1 VGSRQG
7 GHGATIYSVA
17 ERAGVSIAT
26 VSRVLQGST
35 GVSDKTRAK
44 VLAAVEELNYVPL
57 GAARSLAVRQ
67 HEAVGLVLPELTG
80 PYYAELLLGFETRA
94 AELGQSV
101 LVLLSEGKRDLP
113 QAVRQLATRVD
124 GLAMLGSAAIPDPVV
139 HALHGWKPVVVIA
152 GDDAPDVEAV
162 GAENEG
168 SAQELTAHLIDHGRR
183 RLLFIG
189 DPDFAPDFRDRYSGF
204 VAAHRAKGRPAAEP
218 VRIMFREA
226 DGAAFAQ
233 RLLAGEFE
241 ADALVCANDELAL
254 SIVTT
259 LQDGGLAVPD
269 DIAVVGW
276 DDVMTA
282 RYIRPAL
289 TTVRQPVREL
299 GALVAERLHER
310 VAGLPHREGRQVL
323 PTRVVLRSSCGCPGP
338 APAAPRIHA
347 ARPARASSHRPSRG
361 RAHPPPGG
369 QNPPPPQG
377 NPPQENPLPPQEK
390 RDRS

>member
-1 VGSRQG
+1 MGSKQG
-7 GHGATIYSVA
+7 GQGATIYSVA
-17 ERAGVSIAT
+17 ERAGVSIAS

-35 GVSDKTRAK
+35 AVSDKTRAK

-80 PYYAELLLGFETRA
+80 PYYAELLLGFESRA

-101 LVLLSEGKRDLP
+101 LLLLSEGKRDLAH
-113 QAVRQLATRVD
+113 AVRQLATRVD

-139 HALHGWKPVVVIA
+139 HALRGWKPVVVIA
-152 GDDAPDVEAV
+152 GDAAPDVEAV

-168 SAQELTAHLIDHGRR
+168 SAQNLTAHLMDHGRR
-183 RLLFIG
+183 RLLFVG
-189 DPDFAPDFRDRYSGF
+189 DPAFAPDFRDRYRGF
-204 VAAHRAKGRPAAEP
+204 VTAHRARRRRPAEP
-218 VRIMFREA
+218 ARILFREG

-233 RLLAGEFE
+233 RLLAGEFD

-254 SIVTT
+254 SIMTT
-259 LQDGGLAVPD
+259 LQDGGLTVPD

-282 RYIRPAL
+282 RYVRPGL

-310 VAGLPHREGRQVL
+310 VAGLPRREGLEVL
-323 PTRVVLRSSCGCPGP
+323 PTEVVLRSSCGCPGP
-338 APAAPRIHA
+338 ATTPRHAPR
-347 ARPARASSHRPSRG
+347 PVRAHSRSPSRS
-361 RAHPPPGG
+361 RSHPPSAG
-369 QNPPPPQG
+369 QSSSPPAQHSPTPPP
-377 NPPQENPLPPQEK
+377 PPQEK